1 MITHHLSDDFL
12 IEYANGALATPESLV
27 VGSHIAICAECRG
40 RVETFE
46 DVSAVLLEDGDTEA
60 VSADALDAV
69 LSKIESPAD
78 EVRVEPRIEFDQAT
92 LELIPPPLRSY
103 LGDSLSALDWKR
115 SGRGLE
121 EVSLLREDDVRISL
135 LRIRAG
141 QKVPSHT
148 HGGDEFTLVLRGGYS
163 DGDTHYGK
171 GDLSLAD
178 SAMDHAPVADDDG
191 PCLCLTVRRGVTRLT
206 GPIGRFLNPML
217 RS

>member
-27 VGSHIAICAECRG
+27 VGSHIAICAECRA

-46 DVSAVLLEDGDTEA
+46 DVSAVLLEDGNTEA
-60 VSADALDAV
+60 VSAGALDAV
-69 LSKIESPAD
+69 LSEIESPPD
-78 EVRVEPRIEFDQAT
+78 EPEPRIEFDRKT
-92 LELIPPPLRSY
+92 LELIPPPLRRY
-103 LGDSLSALDWKR
+103 LDDSLSALHWKR
-115 SGRGLE
+115 SARGLE

-148 HGGDEFTLVLRGGYS
+148 HGGDELTLVLSGGYS

-171 GDLSLAD
+171 GDVSLAD
-178 SAMDHAPVADDDG
+178 GATDHAPIADDDG
-191 PCLCLTVRRGVTRLT
+191 PCLCLTVRRGATRLT
-206 GPIGRFLNPML
+206 GPIGRFLNPMM
-217 RS
+217 RN

>member
-60 VSADALDAV
+60 VSAGALDAV
-69 LSKIESPAD
+69 LSEIESPPD
-78 EVRVEPRIEFDQAT
+78 EPEPRIEFDRKT
-92 LELIPPPLRSY
+92 LELIPPPLRRY
-103 LGDSLSALDWKR
+103 LDDSLSALHWKR
-115 SGRGLE
+115 SARGLE

-148 HGGDEFTLVLRGGYS
+148 HGGDELTLVLSGGYS

-171 GDLSLAD
+171 GDVSLAD
-178 SAMDHAPVADDDG
+178 GATDHAPIADDDG
-191 PCLCLTVRRGVTRLT
+191 PCLCLTVRRGATRLT
-206 GPIGRFLNPML
+206 GPIGRFLNPMM
-217 RS
+217 RN

>member
-12 IEYANGALATPESLV
+12 IEYANGTLAVPESLV
-27 VGSHIAICAECRG
+27 VGSHISICTECRA

-46 DVSAVLLEDGDTEA
+46 DVSAVLLEDGNTEA

-69 LSKIESPAD
+69 LAKIATPAD
-78 EVRVEPRIEFDQAT
+78 DTGAEPQIEFDRAT
-92 LELIPPPLRSY
+92 LELIPPPLRGY

-115 SGRGLE
+115 TGRGLE

-148 HGGDEFTLVLRGGYS
+148 HGGDELTLVLSGGYS
-163 DGDTHYGK
+163 DGDAHYGK
-171 GDLSLAD
+171 GDVSVAD
-178 SAMDHAPVADDDG
+178 GAMDHAPVADDDG
-191 PCLCLTVRRGVTRLT
+191 PCLCLTVRNGATRLT
-206 GPIGRFLNPML
+206 GPIGRFLNPMV
-217 RS
+217 RH

>member
-27 VGSHIAICAECRG
+27 VGSHIAICAECRA

-46 DVSAVLLEDGDTEA
+46 DVSAVLLEDGNTEA
-60 VSADALDAV
+60 VSAGALDAV
-69 LSKIESPAD
+69 LSEIESPPD
-78 EVRVEPRIEFDQAT
+78 EPEPRIEFDRKT

-148 HGGDEFTLVLRGGYS
+148 HGGDELTLVLSGGYS

-171 GDLSLAD
+171 GDVSLAD
-178 SAMDHAPVADDDG
+178 GATDHAPIADDDG
-191 PCLCLTVRRGVTRLT
+191 PCLCLTVRRGATRLT
-206 GPIGRFLNPML
+206 GPIGRFLNPMM
-217 RS
+217 RN